1 MHLNLGLWLVKTV
14 NAIMDIMKMLFAYN
28 VLVFAKPVKAN
39 LIIVWVVIV
48 SYIDICLIIS
58 VNALMAFLIM
68 DR

>member
-1 MHLNLGLWLVKTV
+1 MHLNLGPWLVKTV
-14 NAIMDIMKMLFAYN
+14 NVIMDIMKMLFAYN
-28 VLVFAKPVKAN
+28 VLVFAKLVKAN
-39 LIIVWVVIV
+39 LIIVWLVIL